1 MWRMLNYKEIRCV
14 DKMSVS
20 DINLHSNWNL
30 YCRRVKSSGDVHL
43 AKRSNFQRFV
53 TLVVS

>member
-1 MWRMLNYKEIRCV
+1 MWRMLNYKEILCV